1 MCVNQKNFVT
11 LNHYIVCMSA
21 KRLLLIDDDQDDHE
35 ILIAALNEIDKSI
48 VCQIALNG
56 EEGLHKLDSQAYRPD
71 LIFLDL
77 NMPGMTGFQ
86 VLKEIKGSIRL
97 KNIPVVIFSTST
109 NPKDINETKSMGA
122 FTFITKPSQYN
133 DLRDILR
140 TLLRSIFLTK

>member
-1 MCVNQKNFVT
+1 
-11 LNHYIVCMSA
+11 MSA
-21 KRLLLIDDDQDDHE
+21 KRFLLIDDDQDDHE
-35 ILIAALNEIDKSI
+35 ILIAALSEIDKSI

-56 EEGLHKLDSQAYRPD
+56 EEGLHKLDSQSYRPD

-97 KNIPVVIFSTST
+97 KHIPVVIFSTSA

-133 DLRDILR
+133 DLRDILK
-140 TLLRSIFLTK
+140 TLLKSIFSN

>member
-1 MCVNQKNFVT
+1 
-11 LNHYIVCMSA
+11 MSA
-21 KRLLLIDDDQDDHE
+21 KRFLLIDDDQDDHE
-35 ILIAALNEIDKSI
+35 ILIAALSEIDKSI

-56 EEGLHKLDSQAYRPD
+56 EEGLHKLDSQSYRPD

-97 KNIPVVIFSTST
+97 KHIPVVIFSTST

-133 DLRDILR
+133 DLRDILKS
-140 TLLRSIFLTK
+140 LLKSIFSN